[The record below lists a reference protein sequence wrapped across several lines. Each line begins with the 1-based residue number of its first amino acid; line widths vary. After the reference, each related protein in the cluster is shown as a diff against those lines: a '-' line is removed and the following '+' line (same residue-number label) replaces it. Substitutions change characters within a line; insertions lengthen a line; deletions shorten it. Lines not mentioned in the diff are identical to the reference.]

1 MFRREA
7 ISPHFRLSR
16 TTDDIADKHLCRNV
30 FILWQGGT
38 SKTKVGK
45 TEEVVN
51 LRTTMGD
58 NHVGVAWTRHT
69 ALVICKPMARVYGLD
84 AALPH
89 MNGGGRILLTGLSH

>member
-1 MFRREA
+1 MAGVVLTMAQPAMWGRNAKFR
-7 ISPHFRLSR
+7 SQQ
-16 TTDDIADKHLCRNV
+16 V
-30 FILWQGGT
+30 Q
-38 SKTKVGK
+38 KTK
-45 TEEVVN
+45 EVVN

-89 MNGGGRILLTGLSH
+89 MNVCLLHNTMRAGLLG